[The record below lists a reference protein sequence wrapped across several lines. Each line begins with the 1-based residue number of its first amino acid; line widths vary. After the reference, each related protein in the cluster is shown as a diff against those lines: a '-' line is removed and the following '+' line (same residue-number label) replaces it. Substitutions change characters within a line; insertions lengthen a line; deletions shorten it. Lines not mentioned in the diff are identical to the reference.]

1 MHREEHE
8 AAVAAFIRNNGI
20 TRCPTACALPSQATS
35 GPADRVALQRYVAQR
50 NQTRKRQAMGRGR
63 SFWTATIPTRP
74 GE

>member
-1 MHREEHE
+1 MLREEHE

-50 NQTRKRQAMGRGR
+50 TGKRQAMGRGR
-63 SFWTATIPTRP
+63 SFWTATILTRP